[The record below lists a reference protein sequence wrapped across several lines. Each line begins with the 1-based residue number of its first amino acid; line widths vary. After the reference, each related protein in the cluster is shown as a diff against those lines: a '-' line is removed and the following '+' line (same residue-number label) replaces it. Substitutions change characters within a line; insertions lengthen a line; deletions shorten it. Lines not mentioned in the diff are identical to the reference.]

1 MSKTSRQ
8 EKTSPPSRR
17 SPSRWREI
25 TGVVL
30 VAAGF
35 FLVLALVSYSPL
47 DVSLNSTGT
56 EKGEIRNLGGLVGA
70 YLADLCLQGFGWAA
84 FLIPFF
90 FFFLGM
96 TRFFLRNW
104 GSWILRGF
112 GAGLF
117 LVALSILT
125 QLRLPDLSF
134 TGTNVPAGGIMG
146 NLSARGMISVLNVP
160 GAHILVLALLVAS
173 LLIMTNISLGRI
185 ARYVGKVACSLFVL
199 LTKWRERGRRQKV
212 VNQARER
219 ERKIVPPKI
228 APQPDVSVRK
238 TEAVPRQEEFD
249 ALPRPKGKFVLPPL
263 HLLDPPEAGQR
274 VISEEEHIARSRM
287 LVKKLQDYGIRG
299 NVTSVNPGPVI
310 TVFEYEPGPGVK
322 VSQIV
327 SRAGDLSLAMGGV
340 EIRIVERIPGKSAIG
355 IEVPNMEPEI
365 VRLRGI
371 LNSTEFQATR
381 GILRLALGKDTSGS
395 PFVTDLDSMPHLLVA
410 GATGTG
416 KSVAINSMVLSLL
429 FNLTPDEVRF
439 LMVDPKMLELSPYE
453 GIPHLLAP
461 VVMEPKKAASALRWL
476 VAEMQRRYHLLANRK
491 ARDIDSYN
499 RKTEKI
505 KEPLPEGEDKRLP
518 HIVVVIDE
526 LADLMMT
533 TSRDVEECIARLGQM
548 ARAAGIHLI
557 LATQRPSVDIISGS
571 IKTNI
576 TGRIAFKVTDKA
588 NSRVILDSNGAE
600 QLLGKG
606 DMLFIKTGRTG
617 LTRLHGCF
625 VSEEEV
631 LRAVRFLREQAP
643 PEYREDLFEYQTAA
657 SGIEEDE
664 GLEDEKYQE
673 VLDFVI
679 RKGYASASMIQ
690 RNFKVGYNRA
700 ARMVERMETDGI
712 VGPPDGAKPRPV
724 LRRYDL
730 E

>member
-1 MSKTSRQ
+1 MKKKSRK
-8 EKTSPPSRR
+8 EKNFSPS

-25 TGVVL
+25 TGVAFIAL
-30 VAAGF
+30 GL
-35 FLVLALVSYSPL
+35 FLILSLVSYSSQ
-47 DVSLNSTGT
+47 DVSLNSTGSVR
-56 EKGEIRNLGGLVGA
+56 GEIQNLGGIVGA
-70 YLADLCLQGFGWAA
+70 YLADLCLQGLGWTA
-84 FLIPFF
+84 FAIPFF
-90 FFFLGM
+90 FFFLGI
-96 TRFFLRNW
+96 TRFFYRDW
-104 GSWILRGF
+104 GSWALRAA

-117 LVALSILT
+117 VLSLCVLV
-125 QLRLPDLSF
+125 QLRLGPLSF
-134 TGTNVPAGGIMG
+134 TGTNVRAGGVIG
-146 NLSARGMISVLNVP
+146 SLGSDGLVSLLNVA
-160 GAHILVLALLVAS
+160 GAHVLVLALLIAS
-173 LLIMTNISLGRI
+173 LLIMTNISLKAAVRWLAGG
-185 ARYVGKVACSLFVL
+185 VGFVFTT
-199 LTKWRERGRRQKV
+199 LTKRRERGRRQKSV
-212 VNQARER
+212 SRARER
-219 ERKIVPPKI
+219 EKKTVPPRI
-228 APQPDVSVRK
+228 TTQPEVVSRSR
-238 TEAVPRQEEFD
+238 EPVPRQEEFD
-249 ALPRPKGKFVLPPL
+249 ALPRPKGKFSLPPL
-263 HLLDPPEAGQR
+263 HLLDPPDPQQR
-274 VISEEEHIARSRM
+274 GISEEEHLARSRM

-299 NVTSVNPGPVI
+299 QVTSVNPGPVI

-327 SRAGDLSLAMGGV
+327 SRSGDLSLAMGGV

-355 IEVPNMEPEI
+355 IEVPNTKPEI

-371 LNSTEFQATR
+371 LHSPEFEGAK
-381 GILRLALGKDTSGS
+381 GLLRLAVGKDTSGA
-395 PFVTDLDSMPHLLVA
+395 PFVTDLDSMPHMLVA

-416 KSVAINSMVLSLL
+416 KSVAINSMILSLL

-476 VAEMQRRYHLLANRK
+476 VAEMERRYQLLANRK

-499 RKTEKI
+499 RKTGKI

-518 HIVVVIDE
+518 HIVVLIDE

-533 TSRDVEECIARLGQM
+533 ASRDVEECIARLGQM

-576 TGRIAFKVTDKA
+576 TGRIAFKVSDKA
-588 NSRVILDSNGAE
+588 NSRVILDYNGAE
-600 QLLGKG
+600 QLLGHG
-606 DMLFIKTGRTG
+606 DMLFLKTGRAG

-625 VSEEEV
+625 VSEDEV
-631 LRAVRFLREQAP
+631 LRVVKFLKDQAQ
-643 PEYREDLFEYQTAA
+643 PEYREDLFDYQAA
-657 SGIEEDE
+657 SAGPGGEDE
-664 GLEDEKYQE
+664 EADEKYQE
-673 VLDFVI
+673 VLDFVY

-700 ARMVERMETDGI
+700 ARMVEQMEAEGI
-712 VGPPDGAKPRPV
+712 IGPPDGAKPRPI
-724 LRRYDL
+724 LRRYDI